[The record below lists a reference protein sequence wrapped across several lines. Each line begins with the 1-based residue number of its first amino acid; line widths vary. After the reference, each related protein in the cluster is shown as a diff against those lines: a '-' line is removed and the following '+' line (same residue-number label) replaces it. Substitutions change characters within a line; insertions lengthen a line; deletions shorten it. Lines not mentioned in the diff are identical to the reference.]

1 MKKISAI
8 PSLLFSTICALCLM
22 TCVVRADINNS
33 LVALYDF
40 NGNADDLTGNGF
52 NGTVAGAVL
61 TTDRFGVPDS
71 AYYFAGSGQ
80 NISVTPSPDLYST
93 GTWSATVWFSFQ
105 AGGLYS
111 PRILSNGTVDLGL
124 TTTSGSPNVFAAGW
138 NYYGY
143 ASPQTLT
150 TDTWYNL
157 AAVCDGTYISMY
169 LDGVYIG
176 TDSHAGGP
184 PSAGSGKLG
193 FGRNLDTG
201 TDWYSG
207 NIDDIR
213 LYNRA
218 ISAAEVSEIYNVP
231 EPSTYALLLLSGAA
245 SLWALK
251 RRNS

>member
-1 MKKISAI
+1 MKKISVF
-8 PSLLFSTICALCLM
+8 PLCCFSTICALGLM
-22 TCVVRADINNS
+22 TCVVSADITNG

-40 NGNADDLTGNGF
+40 SGSANDLTGNGF

-61 TTDRFGVPDS
+61 TTDRFGVSDS

-111 PRILSNGTVDLGL
+111 PRILSNGTIDLGL
-124 TTTSGSPNVFAAGW
+124 TTTSGSPHVFAAGW

-169 LDGVYIG
+169 LDGVY
-176 TDSHAGGP
+176 
-184 PSAGSGKLG
+184 
-193 FGRNLDTG
+193 TG

-207 NIDDIR
+207 TIDDIR

-218 ISAAEVSEIYNVP
+218 ISAAEVSEIYNAP
-231 EPSTYALLLLSGAA
+231 EPSTYALLILGGAA
-245 SLWALK
+245 SLWAL
-251 RRNS
+251 RRRQR